1 MLVMDTKFGMNVS
14 YRMLLNA
21 AKFHTAFT
29 IFELLRE
36 NQLGGGNFTPYPLP
50 HSDLGQYQSRFSS
63 YSFGKLVFRLFV
75 FRAYLRFE
83 LDNNTSDGCFLIVS

>member
-50 HSDLGQYQSRFSS
+50 HSDLG
-63 YSFGKLVFRLFV
+63 
-75 FRAYLRFE
+75 
-83 LDNNTSDGCFLIVS
+83 